1 LRVYFDG
8 KVEAAPDSTNID
20 QRTCTSSHG
29 HDLTSLYKMY
39 NPLPIL
45 HKKQKLIGN
54 NYYIIIVLYKV
65 GAYKYINMNYMD

>member
-1 LRVYFDG
+1 
-8 KVEAAPDSTNID
+8 
-20 QRTCTSSHG
+20 
-29 HDLTSLYKMY
+29 MY

-65 GAYKYINMNYMD
+65 GVYKYMNMKLYELNKNGQRKGS